1 VVGVGSQLG
10 RSFWCALVVAVPLAL
25 GGCDSGGG
33 GGTEDESKPAPK
45 TLLPPVG
52 FSATADG
59 FTVRLSWSADPDSL
73 KIVEYEISRNGRK
86 LTTSSGTSMS
96 YTDTEVRPGKKYDYE
111 IRSKGASAASDPVS
125 DEVRIKTPSLA
136 EARLDGDFGVSV
148 KVVSQS
154 GYSSFE
160 RGSLGWHFKPKC
172 RDGACDVVWQDV
184 VLKNV
189 HAVLKQ
195 KGKEYSGSYHGYF
208 GVSCGGT
215 HSSSTVDVSFKVAK
229 ARALA
234 GEWRATK
241 IEGTVDN
248 SEVSQFG
255 CISGSASVAVKGTL
269 RGSG

>member
-1 VVGVGSQLG
+1 VVGVGSHLS

-33 GGTEDESKPAPK
+33 EDTEGETKAAPK
-45 TLLPPVG
+45 AILPPVG
-52 FSATADG
+52 FSAVADG
-59 FTVRLSWSADPDSL
+59 FSVRLSWNTDPASA
-73 KIVEYEISRNGRK
+73 KVEGFEITRNGRP
-86 LTTSSGTSMS
+86 LTRPAETSTS
-96 YTDTEVRPGKKYDYE
+96 YTDTEVRPGKKYAYE
-111 IRSKGASAASDPVS
+111 IRAEGTSAASEPVT

-136 EARLDGDFGVSV
+136 EARLDGDYGVTV
-148 KVVSQS
+148 KIVSQS

-160 RGSLGWHFKPKC
+160 RGSYGWHFKPKC
-172 RDGACDVVWQDV
+172 RHGACDVVWRDV

-195 KGKEYSGSYHGYF
+195 KGKEYSGTYHGYF

-234 GEWRATK
+234 GEWKATK

-255 CISGSASVAVKGTL
+255 CVSGSASVAVKGTL
-269 RGSG
+269 RGTG

>member
-1 VVGVGSQLG
+1 MIGVGSQLG
-10 RSFWCALVVAVPLAL
+10 RSYWCALIVAAPLAF

-33 GGTEDESKPAPK
+33 GGTEGESTPTPK
-45 TLLPPVG
+45 TVLPPVG

-59 FTVRLSWSADPDSL
+59 FSVRLSWSADPDSA
-73 KIVEYEISRNGRK
+73 KIVEYEITRNGRT

-111 IRSKGASAASDPVS
+111 IRSEGASATSEPVS

-136 EARLDGDFGVSV
+136 DARLDGDFGVTV
-148 KVVSQS
+148 KIVSQS
-154 GYSSFE
+154 GYSSFQ
-160 RGSLGWHFKPKC
+160 RGSYGWHFKPKC
-172 RDGACDVVWQDV
+172 RQGACDVVWRDV

-215 HSSSTVDVSFKVAK
+215 HSSSTVDVAFKVAK

-241 IEGTVDN
+241 IEGTVEN

-255 CISGSASVAVKGTL
+255 CVSGSASVAVKGTL
-269 RGSG
+269 RGTG